1 MKRRMIK
8 RKKTKINFW
17 QNEIEW
23 NLAKQVVLDINFEI
37 DDGRVC
43 LHYFVDSH
51 KSMLCLKNVNEE
63 WGSKFTGSFRGIV
76 L

>member
-23 NLAKQVVLDINFEI
+23 NLAKQIVLDINFEI

-43 LHYFVDSH
+43 IHYFVDSQ
-51 KSMLCLKNVNEE
+51 KSMLCLKNANED
-63 WGSKFTGSFRGIV
+63 WGNEFTGSFRGIV